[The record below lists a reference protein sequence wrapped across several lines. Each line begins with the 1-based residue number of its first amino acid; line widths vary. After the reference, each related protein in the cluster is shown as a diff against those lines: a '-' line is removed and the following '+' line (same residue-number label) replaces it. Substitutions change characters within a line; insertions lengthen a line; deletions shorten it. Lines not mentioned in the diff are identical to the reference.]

1 MEICKGEGR
10 LEAKMFGNPW
20 YKVLAGL
27 EHWTRTSTAQTSNIT
42 ERLQV
47 GTREKRGIAY
57 WRPKLK
63 HRNINPVWEWQYTFL
78 TFVGDGGG

>member
-47 GTREKRGIAY
+47 LTTAS
-57 WRPKLK
+57 LK
-63 HRNINPVWEWQYTFL
+63 MTAFWDIEPYSL
-78 TFVGDGGG
+78 A